1 LTGPL
6 YLALGLVSIPARN
19 AILGLVERPL
29 IMDERLL
36 WVDLRVISKA
46 LPERE
51 PVRGGPTPGKRH
63 NNFILVC

>member
-1 LTGPL
+1 MSPPSW
-6 YLALGLVSIPARN
+6 VSIPLRN

-51 PVRGGPTPGKRH
+51 PVRGGPSPGERH
-63 NNFILVC
+63 NDCNQIC